1 MKISKPLVIFDL
13 ETTGTWVGKD
23 KIVEIG
29 MIKLMPDGTRQEYI
43 KRANPGIS
51 IPPNVSRIINIK
63 DEDVKDAPP
72 FKDIAK
78 EVLER
83 PERLVYVFDGDLH
96 VAPPHL
102 PRAVDT
108 LLSEELIVP
117 DVDPRDLAAEIEAL
131 MTQELA
137 VEDRLNDEVREI
149 LKKFEGE
156 IESGRMDY
164 RKLFDMTKQ
173 KLIRE
178 RNIVV

>member
-1 MKISKPLVIFDL
+1 MRIPKSWIPVISKR
-13 ETTGTWVGKD
+13 
-23 KIVEIG
+23 
-29 MIKLMPDGTRQEYI
+29 M
-43 KRANPGIS
+43 
-51 IPPNVSRIINIK
+51 
-63 DEDVKDAPP
+63 
-72 FKDIAK
+72 
-78 EVLER
+78 
-83 PERLVYVFDGDLH
+83 
-96 VAPPHL
+96 
-102 PRAVDT
+102 VDT

-117 DVDPRDLAAEIEAL
+117 DVDPKDLAAEIEAL
-131 MTQELA
+131 MTEELG

>member
-1 MKISKPLVIFDL
+1 MRIPKSWIPVISK
-13 ETTGTWVGKD
+13 
-23 KIVEIG
+23 
-29 MIKLMPDGTRQEYI
+29 
-43 KRANPGIS
+43 
-51 IPPNVSRIINIK
+51 RI
-63 DEDVKDAPP
+63 
-72 FKDIAK
+72 
-78 EVLER
+78 
-83 PERLVYVFDGDLH
+83 
-96 VAPPHL
+96 
-102 PRAVDT
+102 VDT

-131 MTQELA
+131 MTEELA